1 MTGVKC
7 VEPQLVAALVL
18 EHDRGS
24 RGLNPTVRIARR
36 GTMTNGEE
44 VRQGEGQGG
53 AKAEAR
59 DQVMKEF
66 EEMVERADRLRQST
80 SELASEEYG
89 ELRDQLSD
97 ALKRVRGSL
106 DRTEWGMMDQGAA
119 ASQSADEHPREPPWC
134 TIAAASGV
142 GFLLGLLAR
151 R

>member
-1 MTGVKC
+1 
-7 VEPQLVAALVL
+7 
-18 EHDRGS
+18 
-24 RGLNPTVRIARR
+24 
-36 GTMTNGEE
+36 MTNGEE

-59 DQVMKEF
+59 DQVMKDF
-66 EEMVERADRLRQST
+66 EELVERADRLRQST

-89 ELRDQLSD
+89 ELRDQISD
-97 ALKRVRGSL
+97 ALKRVRSSL
-106 DRTEWGMMDQGAA
+106 DRTESGMMEQGAA
-119 ASQSADEHPREPPWC
+119 ARQWAEECAREHPWC